1 MNTTTPSSDAR
12 VIHKP
17 LAPTL
22 AAQIAGLH
30 TLPLKQLQALWR
42 QHFCSEPPTHNR
54 QFLERHLA
62 HKIQEQAYRLV
73 NPDLLAR
80 NQERIAA
87 LLKPAKARA
96 RDTARQVPPGT
107 TFTRHYQGRDHQVT
121 ASADGQFVFQGR
133 PYRSLS
139 MIAREI
145 TGSRWSG
152 PVFFGLKD
160 YAAKKAGNAKGKVTG
175 KASSKTT
182 VKPAQR
188 PGGAR

>member
-1 MNTTTPSSDAR
+1 MNSTSPSPDAR
-12 VIHKP
+12 AINKP
-17 LAPTL
+17 LAPPL

-30 TLPLKQLQALWR
+30 TLPFKQLQALWR

-96 RDTARQVPPGT
+96 RDAARQVPPGT
-107 TFTRHYQGRDHQVT
+107 MFTRHYQGRDHQVT
-121 ASADGQFVFQGR
+121 ASADGQFEFEGR

-160 YAAKKAGNAKGKVTG
+160 YAAKKSGKDSS
-175 KASSKTT
+175 KASSKKSAK
-182 VKPAQR
+182 VAIHR
-188 PGGAR
+188 GGAR

>member
-1 MNTTTPSSDAR
+1 MNSTSPSPDAR
-12 VIHKP
+12 PINKP

-30 TLPLKQLQALWR
+30 ALPFKQLQALWR
-42 QHFCSEPPTHNR
+42 QYFCSEPPTHNR

-73 NPDLLAR
+73 NPDLLVR

-87 LLKPAKARA
+87 LLKPTKTRA
-96 RDTARQVPPGT
+96 RETARQVPPGT

-121 ASADGQFVFQGR
+121 ASADGQFVFEGR

-160 YAAKKAGNAKGKVTG
+160 YAAKKSGKDSS
-175 KASSKTT
+175 KASSKKSAK
-182 VKPAQR
+182 VAIHR
-188 PGGAR
+188 GGAR